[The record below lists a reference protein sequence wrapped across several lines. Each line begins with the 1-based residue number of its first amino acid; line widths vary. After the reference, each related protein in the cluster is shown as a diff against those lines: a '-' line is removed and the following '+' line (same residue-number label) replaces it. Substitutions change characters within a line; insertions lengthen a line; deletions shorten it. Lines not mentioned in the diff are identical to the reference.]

1 MAHPEQREFFTEL
14 QGEFPEM
21 FFDVSV
27 LEIGSLNIN
36 GTVRDFF
43 DAKEY
48 VGVDVADG
56 PGVDV
61 VAQGQELEYADNSFD
76 VAVSAECFEHNP
88 YWLETF
94 DNMVRM
100 SRKYVVFT
108 CASTGRPEHGTSAT
122 TPADSP
128 FTVEWDYYRNLDETD
143 FLINYDFGVFDFYR
157 FVYNSDSCDLYFVGV
172 LPVQ

>member
-61 VAQGQELEYADNSFD
+61 VAQGQDLDYADKSFD

-94 DNMVRM
+94 DNMIRM

-108 CASTGRPEHGTSAT
+108 CGSTGRPEHGTRAT

-143 FLINYDFGVFDFYR
+143 FLSNYDFSVFDFYR